1 MATLTP
7 TVPAAKA
14 GTKAK
19 KFEDVGQLP
28 QWKLMLRRFRKSK
41 LSVAALFVLLFFY
54 VVMIFSDFL
63 APYPHDEIDSSST
76 FAAPSQI
83 VRAPGGGLGIFGLKQ
98 ELNQEL
104 FKYEY
109 KVDPTVIYPIKFFV
123 KGYPYRLL
131 GIIPLDVHLFG
142 IEAPPSSDPSA
153 PSPKIFLWGA
163 DREGRDLYS
172 RVMKGSQISLTLGFI
187 GVVIAVVIGTL
198 VGTSSGYFGGR
209 VDNIMQ
215 RLVEL
220 VQSFPELPLFLAL
233 AAALPPNVPVI
244 QRFLLITLV
253 IGLIRWTGLS
263 REVRGKV
270 LAFRG
275 SDYTNAAKAAGAS
288 NWHIITKHMVPN
300 AMSHIIV
307 VAMLAIPAAI
317 ATETALS
324 FLGLGILPPAVSWGL
339 LLRDASTIQAAVT
352 YPWLLIP
359 VAVLLIVV
367 LAFNLLGDGV
377 RDAVDPYA

>member
-1 MATLTP
+1 MATIAQPLP
-7 TVPAAKA
+7 LEK
-14 GTKAK
+14 KAK
-19 KFEDVGQLP
+19 KIEDVGQLP
-28 QWKLMLRRFRKSK
+28 QWKLMVRRFRKSK
-41 LSVAALFVLLFFY
+41 LSVAALYVLIFFY
-54 VVMIFSDFL
+54 VMMIFSDFL
-63 APYPHDEIDSSST
+63 APYPHDVLDT
-76 FAAPSQI
+76 NAAFAAPSQI
-83 VRAPGGGLGIFGLKQ
+83 VAGPQGLGIYGIKQ

-104 FKYEY
+104 FKWEY
-109 KVDPTVIYPIKFFV
+109 TTDTSVIYPIKFFV
-123 KGYPYRLL
+123 QGFPYQFL
-131 GIIPLDVHLFG
+131 GIIPTDIHLFG
-142 IEAPPSSDPSA
+142 IEAPPNSDPSA
-153 PSPKIFLWGA
+153 PTPKIFLWGA
-163 DREGRDLYS
+163 DREGRDLFS

-187 GVVIAVVIGTL
+187 GVLIAVVIGTL

-209 VDNIMQ
+209 LDNLIQ

-220 VQSFPELPLFLAL
+220 VQSFPDLPLFLAL

-288 NWHIITKHMVPN
+288 DWHIITKHMVPN
-300 AMSHIIV
+300 VMSHVIV

-359 VAVLLIVV
+359 VFILLVVV

>member
-1 MATLTP
+1 MATIAQPLP
-7 TVPAAKA
+7 LEK
-14 GTKAK
+14 KAK
-19 KFEDVGQLP
+19 KIEDVGQLP
-28 QWKLMLRRFRKSK
+28 QWKLMVRRFRKSR
-41 LSVAALFVLLFFY
+41 LSVIALYVLIFFY
-54 VVMIFSDFL
+54 VVMFLSDFL
-63 APYPHDEIDSSST
+63 APYPHDLLDTNAAFS
-76 FAAPSQI
+76 APSQI
-83 VRAPGGGLGIFGLKQ
+83 VVGPQGLGIYGIKQ

-104 FKYEY
+104 FKWEY
-109 KVDPTVIYPIKFFV
+109 TTDPSVFYPIKFFV
-123 KGYPYRLL
+123 QGFPYRLF
-131 GIIPLDVHLFG
+131 GIIPMDIHLFG
-142 IEAPPSSDPSA
+142 LETPPNADPSA
-153 PSPKIFLWGA
+153 PTPRLFLWGA
-163 DREGRDLYS
+163 DREGRDLFS

-187 GVVIAVVIGTL
+187 GVLIAVVIGTL

-209 VDNIMQ
+209 LDNLIQ

-220 VQSFPELPLFLAL
+220 VQSFPDLPLFLAL

-288 NWHIITKHMVPN
+288 DWHIITKHMVPN
-300 AMSHIIV
+300 VMSHVIV

-339 LLRDASTIQAAVT
+339 LLRDASTVQAAVT

-359 VAVLLIVV
+359 VFILLIVV